1 MENNKTRKKVIIS
14 FTVAL
19 VVSFV
24 LAGLVFW
31 IWKPDYEKA
40 LEGMGINTGLTV
52 KDTYSMLSTAFFVPG
67 VMFAGYGLLLLIA
80 IQGNFIG
87 FQFMMKQVG
96 QFFIMPFVRNV
107 KRFKYAEFKLE
118 KEAEE
123 AEKSKAPTRWNAL
136 IVGIIDLLISSI
148 FLVLYYKV

>member
-1 MENNKTRKKVIIS
+1 MENNNVKKKVIIS
-14 FTVAL
+14 FTIAL
-19 VVSFV
+19 VISFV

-31 IWKPDYEKA
+31 YQKA
-40 LEGMGINTGLTV
+40 DNGASV
-52 KDTYSMLSTAFFVPG
+52 QDTYKMLCNAFFVPG
-67 VMFAGYGLLLLIA
+67 VLFVGYGLLLLIA

-87 FQFMMKQVG
+87 FQYMMKQVG

-123 AEKSKAPTRWNAL
+123 AEKSKEPTRWNAL
-136 IVGIIDLLISSI
+136 IVGIIDLLISLI